1 MNCNLCPRTCNV
13 DRDIKTGFCM
23 MNNEIRAARAA
34 LHMWEEPCIS
44 GNNGSGTVFFT
55 GCTLRCVFCQNY
67 RIASEGEGKTITI
80 DRLADVFLELQDKK
94 ANNINLVTPTHFV
107 VPIINALEKARAKG
121 LVIPV
126 VYNTSGYEKVETLRM
141 LDGLVDVYLPDFK
154 YVSSELSLK
163 YSGAPDYFEAAKNAL
178 REMVRQR
185 GSTSFYNHDDIL
197 VKEGYVEEGI
207 MKSGVVVRH
216 LVLPGNTKDSKRVME
231 YLYKTYDD
239 KIYISI
245 MNQYTPLPQVR
256 DIPELNRKVT
266 EREYNEV
273 VDYAVE
279 LGVSKGFIQEGD
291 TSEESFIPEFD
302 FSGIL

>member
-1 MNCNLCPRTCNV
+1 MNCNLCPRSCNV
-13 DRDIKTGFCM
+13 DRNVKTGFCM

-44 GNNGSGTVFFT
+44 RNNGSGTVFFT

-67 RIASEGEGKTITI
+67 KIASEMEGKTITT
-80 DRLADVFLELQDKK
+80 DRLTDIFLELQDKK

-107 VPIINALEKARAKG
+107 NPIIKALENAKSKG

-163 YSGAPDYFEAAKNAL
+163 YSGAVDYFQVAKDAL
-178 REMVRQR
+178 KEMVRQR
-185 GSTSFYNHDDIL
+185 GNASFYNHNDIL
-197 VKEGYVEEGI
+197 VKEGFVEEGI

-216 LVLPGNTKDSKRVME
+216 LILPGNTEDSKKVVE
-231 YLYKTYDD
+231 YLYKTYKDD
-239 KIYISI
+239 IFISI
-245 MNQYTPLPQVR
+245 MNQYTPLPQVK

-266 EREYNEV
+266 EKEYDEV
-273 VDYAVE
+273 IDYALE
-279 LGVSKGFIQEGD
+279 LGVTNGFIQEGE